1 MMLASVISIA
11 ALLIK
16 IREDIVNKNYICT
29 TKKIT
34 KITKNILLPN
44 NFTCL
49 ITLKSHSQRSAIFTV
64 TSVLSALT
72 MQNYIKVCNKYLK
85 N

>member
-34 KITKNILLPN
+34 KITKNILLAN